1 MNSLLSSLPIPPH
14 RESGWPWTEV
24 PTMLMEE
31 ATSERVP
38 PRISIVIPS
47 FNQGRYIEEAIR
59 SVLLQGYPNL
69 ELTIM
74 DGGST
79 DHSVEIIQKYETW
92 LTGWVSE
99 PDGGQSDAINK
110 GFDRS
115 TGEIIH
121 WLCSDDLLMP
131 GALWNVAKAFAKE
144 PECDVVVGHCLCTY
158 EDSPEK
164 NGVLRSSVES
174 IQTMPYLFGVWQP
187 SCFFRRAAVKREQ
200 VLRRELH
207 YCMDR
212 ELWCRLQA
220 CGARWKAIDKTLSSN
235 RFTGDNKSLVGQ
247 SKIIQE
253 IHEIYRSYE
262 SERVPLTAL
271 LLWFWLPL
279 VTVGLKRPPG
289 AARNLL
295 RTASSSVTFGLKR
308 IYPAVRV
315 RALQKEFYRYSM

>member
-1 MNSLLSSLPIPPH
+1 MNSLLPSLPIPPH
-14 RESGWPWTEV
+14 GETGWPWTEALI
-24 PTMLMEE
+24 PSMEE
-31 ATSERVP
+31 AASEWAP
-38 PRISIVIPS
+38 LRISIVIPS

-79 DHSVEIIQKYETW
+79 DQSVEIIQKYETW
-92 LTGWVSE
+92 LTGWISE
-99 PDGGQSDAINK
+99 SDGGQSDAINK

-131 GALWNVAKAFAKE
+131 GALWNVAEAFARE
-144 PECDVVVGHCLCTY
+144 PECDVVVGHCLCAY
-158 EDSPEK
+158 EDTPEK
-164 NGVLRSSVES
+164 NTVLRSSVES
-174 IQTMPYLFGVWQP
+174 IQAMPYLFGVWQP

-220 CGARWKAIDKTLSSN
+220 CGAYWKSIDKTLSIN

-253 IHEIYRSYE
+253 IHAIYRSHE
-262 SERVPLTAL
+262 LERVPLTAL

-279 VTVGLKRPPG
+279 VTVGLRRPPG
-289 AARNLL
+289 AARHLL
-295 RTASSSVTFGLKR
+295 HTASRSVTCGLKL

-315 RALQKEFYRYSM
+315 RALQKEFYRYSV

>member
-1 MNSLLSSLPIPPH
+1 MNSLLPSLPIPPH
-14 RESGWPWTEV
+14 GETGWPWTEALI
-24 PTMLMEE
+24 PSMEE
-31 ATSERVP
+31 AASEWAP
-38 PRISIVIPS
+38 LRISIVIPS

-79 DHSVEIIQKYETW
+79 DQSVEIIQKYETW
-92 LTGWVSE
+92 LTGWISE
-99 PDGGQSDAINK
+99 SDGGQSDAINK

-131 GALWNVAKAFAKE
+131 GALWNVADAFAKK

-158 EDSPEK
+158 EDTPEK
-164 NGVLRSSVES
+164 NAVLRSSVES
-174 IQTMPYLFGVWQP
+174 IQAMPYLFGVWQP
-187 SCFFRRAAVKREQ
+187 SSFFRKAAVKREK

-220 CGARWKAIDKTLSSN
+220 CGAYWKSIDKTLSIN

-253 IHEIYRSYE
+253 IHAIYRSHE

-279 VTVGLKRPPG
+279 VTVGLRRPPG
-289 AARNLL
+289 AARHLL
-295 RTASSSVTFGLKR
+295 HTASRSVTCGLKL

-315 RALQKEFYRYSM
+315 RALQKEFYRYSV

>member
-1 MNSLLSSLPIPPH
+1 MNSLLPSLPIPPH
-14 RESGWPWTEV
+14 GETGWPWTEALI
-24 PTMLMEE
+24 PSMEE
-31 ATSERVP
+31 AASEWAP
-38 PRISIVIPS
+38 LRISIVIPS

-79 DHSVEIIQKYETW
+79 DQSVEIIQKYETW
-92 LTGWVSE
+92 LTGWISE
-99 PDGGQSDAINK
+99 SDGGQSDAINK

-131 GALWNVAKAFAKE
+131 GALWNVAEAFARE
-144 PECDVVVGHCLCTY
+144 PECDVVVGQCHCTY
-158 EDSPEK
+158 EDTPEK
-164 NGVLRSSVES
+164 NTVLRSSVES
-174 IQTMPYLFGVWQP
+174 IQAMPYLFGVWQP
-187 SCFFRRAAVKREQ
+187 SSFFRRAAVKREK

-220 CGARWKAIDKTLSSN
+220 CGAYWKSIDKTLSIN

-253 IHEIYRSYE
+253 IHAIYRSHE

-279 VTVGLKRPPG
+279 VTAGLRRPPG
-289 AARNLL
+289 AARHLL
-295 RTASSSVTFGLKR
+295 HTASRSVTCGLKL

-315 RALQKEFYRYSM
+315 RALQKEFYRYSV

>member
-1 MNSLLSSLPIPPH
+1 
-14 RESGWPWTEV
+14 
-24 PTMLMEE
+24 
-31 ATSERVP
+31 
-38 PRISIVIPS
+38 
-47 FNQGRYIEEAIR
+47 
-59 SVLLQGYPNL
+59 
-69 ELTIM
+69 
-74 DGGST
+74 
-79 DHSVEIIQKYETW
+79 VEIIQKYETW
-92 LTGWVSE
+92 LTGWISE
-99 PDGGQSDAINK
+99 SDGGQSDAINK

-131 GALWNVAKAFAKE
+131 GALWNVADAFAKK

-158 EDSPEK
+158 EDTPEK
-164 NGVLRSSVES
+164 NAVLRSSVES
-174 IQTMPYLFGVWQP
+174 IQAMPYLFGVWQP
-187 SCFFRRAAVKREQ
+187 SSFFRRAAVKREK

-271 LLWFWLPL
+271 LLWFWLPF

-289 AARNLL
+289 VARNLL
-295 RTASSSVTFGLKR
+295 RTASRSVTFGLKR
-308 IYPAVRV
+308 IYPAARV